1 VGVDPAQDGGELLDF
16 ALAQAAS
23 RGVGLVTVTAV
34 PPEPGLEP
42 GITARQSAASA
53 ALDEVLC
60 ASTEDYPQLPL
71 RADQFIGYAVPALM
85 RASLG
90 APLLVVGRHHSGRF
104 GFRIGSVTREVL
116 HRAEVPVAVVPLA

>member
-1 VGVDPAQDGGELLDF
+1 MDRVLR
-16 ALAQAAS
+16 AS
-23 RGVGLVTVTAV
+23 RNDLPGV
-34 PPEPGLEP
+34 
-42 GITARQSAASA
+42 
-53 ALDEVLC
+53 
-60 ASTEDYPQLPL
+60 PL
-71 RADQFIGYAVPALM
+71 RVDQFAGYPVPALM